1 MGVFMSLL
9 AKKNALITGGTAG
22 IGKAI
27 ALAFVQQGANVAILG
42 TNQEQAALVVEDL
55 QAAKID
61 QHQRIE
67 SFLVDVSLKSAVDE
81 IIANLMLSW
90 KSLDILVNN
99 AGITRDGLL
108 MRMSE
113 EDFDRVIAVNLKS
126 LFNLCRAVVPYM
138 VKARA
143 GNIIN
148 ISSVVASTGNP
159 GQFNYV
165 ASKAGIEGATK
176 ALAQEIASRSIRVNC
191 IAPGFI
197 QTRMTDKLT
206 EVQKEQILSQI
217 PMKAMGKPE
226 DIANAAVFLASHLSN
241 YITGQ
246 ILTVDGGM
254 VMS

>member
-9 AKKNALITGGTAG
+9 ANKNALITGGTAG

-27 ALAFVQQGANVAILG
+27 ALAFLQQGANVAILG
-42 TNQEQAALVVEDL
+42 TNKEQAARVVEEL
-55 QAAKID
+55 QAAKIN
-61 QHQRIE
+61 QQQKIE
-67 SFLVDVSLKSAVDE
+67 SFLVDVSLKLEVDNV
-81 IIANLMLSW
+81 IKDLLSSW
-90 KSLDILVNN
+90 NSIDILINN

-108 MRMSE
+108 IRMSE

-126 LFNLCRAVVPYM
+126 LFNLCRSVVPHM
-138 VKARA
+138 VKARS

-148 ISSVVASTGNP
+148 ISSIVASTGNP

-165 ASKAGIEGATK
+165 ASKAGVEGATK
-176 ALAQEIASRSIRVNC
+176 ALAKEVASRNIRVNC
-191 IAPGFI
+191 IAPGFV

-206 EVQKEQILSQI
+206 EVQREHILNQI
-217 PMKAMGKPE
+217 PMKTMGKPE
-226 DIANAAVFLASHLSN
+226 DIANAVVFLASHLSN

-254 VMS
+254 VM